1 MADIEVDWHHGD
13 CRDVLVTLP
22 DRSIDAVFC
31 DPPYPEISRDYGRMT
46 EKDWHAMMRS
56 VVTECRRV
64 LKPKGSAA
72 FVLQPNYSKIGKT
85 RLWFYRFALWAGE
98 YWNIV
103 EDAYWWNFSTVPNA
117 ACQEKHGLMRRSVKS
132 IVWLGDP
139 DCYRDQD
146 SGLWTESDSSRASRY
161 NDRFM
166 RYTHPSGYTVDR
178 AKCSAIVHARGGVTP
193 FNLMPIANANSVNGA
208 GSLGH
213 GAGTPI
219 QLSDWWVRYLCPP
232 GGVVLDPFMGTGTT
246 GKSAIRQGR
255 GFVGIEKDRKH
266 FETAEKILSVE
277 ILSRSN
283 VVHA

>member
-13 CRDVLVTLP
+13 CRDVMVTLP

-64 LKPKGSAA
+64 LKPRGSAA

-117 ACQEKHGLMRRSVKS
+117 ACQEKTDSCGGRSNRS
-132 IVWLGDP
+132 CGW
-139 DCYRDQD
+139 
-146 SGLWTESDSSRASRY
+146 
-161 NDRFM
+161 
-166 RYTHPSGYTVDR
+166 
-178 AKCSAIVHARGGVTP
+178 
-193 FNLMPIANANSVNGA
+193 
-208 GSLGH
+208 
-213 GAGTPI
+213 
-219 QLSDWWVRYLCPP
+219 
-232 GGVVLDPFMGTGTT
+232 
-246 GKSAIRQGR
+246 AIRIAIEIRTPDYGR
-255 GFVGIEKDRKH
+255 SPIPVGHLD
-266 FETAEKILSVE
+266 TTTVS
-277 ILSRSN
+277 
-283 VVHA
+283 

>member
-13 CRDVLVTLP
+13 CRDVMATLP

-46 EKDWHAMMRS
+46 EKEWHAMMRS

-64 LKPKGSAA
+64 LKPRGSAA

-103 EDAYWWNFSTVPNA
+103 EDAYWWNTA
-117 ACQEKHGLMRRSVKS
+117 AMPTAGCKSSEGLMRRSVKP
-132 IVWLGDP
+132 IVWIGDP
-139 DCYRDQD
+139 DCYRDQG
-146 SGLWTESDSSRASRY
+146 SVLCEESETNRKSRY
-161 NDRFM
+161 GSKFIYETRHSIRPVN
-166 RYTHPSGYTVDR
+166 GV
-178 AKCSAIVHARGGVTP
+178 KCRMAAEKRGGTTP
-193 FNLMPIANANSVNGA
+193 FNILCMPNSSVSSN
-208 GSLGH
+208 GH
-213 GAGTPI
+213 GAETPSR
-219 QLSDWWVRYLCPP
+219 LSDFWTRYLCPP

-255 GFVGIEKDRKH
+255 GFVGIEKERKH
-266 FETAEKILSVE
+266 FETAERILSVE
-277 ILSRSN
+277 ILSRSH